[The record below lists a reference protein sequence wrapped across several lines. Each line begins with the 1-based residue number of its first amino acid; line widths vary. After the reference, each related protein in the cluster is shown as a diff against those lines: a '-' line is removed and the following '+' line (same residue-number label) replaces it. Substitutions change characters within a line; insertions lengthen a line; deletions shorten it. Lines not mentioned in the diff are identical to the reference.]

1 LAFDALVNVADAT
14 NDVPFAALAERDGV
28 SSSYFTRLV
37 RLSYLAPDITHA
49 ILDGRQPRDLTAEKL
64 LEHSRL
70 PLALARSAD
79 RARFCLSPIQT
90 QKPFNH

>member
-1 LAFDALVNVADAT
+1 LVSASGRVRPSPASPADEETRSHNA
-14 NDVPFAALAERDGV
+14 AERKRACAI
-28 SSSYFTRLV
+28 YTR
-37 RLSYLAPDITHA
+37 RAPDITHA